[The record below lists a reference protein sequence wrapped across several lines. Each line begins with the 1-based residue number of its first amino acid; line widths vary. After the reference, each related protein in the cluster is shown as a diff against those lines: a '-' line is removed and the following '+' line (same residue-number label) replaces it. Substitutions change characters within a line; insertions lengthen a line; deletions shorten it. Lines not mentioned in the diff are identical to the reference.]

1 MTKSFVPLECNPEV
15 FGGLLE
21 AWGVSKGS
29 FHDVFSIDEPEML
42 AFIPRPVAALILVF
56 PISKEYEAYREKADA
71 TAAAYD
77 PTTGRA
83 EGANWWPQTITNA
96 CGTMALLHAVANGL
110 PASSVP
116 ENSLI
121 GQIIAQSN
129 DLNTNDARAKLL
141 EDSQPF
147 EAAHAS
153 VCDEG
158 ETDAPAADDPIDF
171 HYVALVRSQNNGHLY
186 ELDGRRKG
194 PIDLGQLK
202 EGEDALSQL
211 SLDKVREF
219 MEREKE
225 SGGYFSIIALS
236 ED

>member
-1 MTKSFVPLECNPEV
+1 MSQ
-15 FGGLLE
+15 
-21 AWGVSKGS
+21 GS
-29 FHDVFSIDEPEML
+29 FYDVFSIDEPEML

-56 PISKEYEAYREKADA
+56 PISKEYEAYREAADA
-71 TAAAYD
+71 AAADYD
-77 PTTGRA
+77 PVAARA
-83 EGANWWPQTITNA
+83 GGPDWWPQTITNA

-110 PASSVP
+110 PESTVP
-116 ENSLI
+116 AGSLI
-121 GQIIAQSN
+121 GQIVSQSGQ
-129 DLNTNDARAKLL
+129 LGTNAARAQLL
-141 EDSQPF
+141 EDSAEF

-171 HYVALVRSQNNGHLY
+171 HYVALVRAKNGHLY

-194 PIDLGQLK
+194 PIDLGQLE
-202 EGEDALSQL
+202 EGQDALSKK

>member
-1 MTKSFVPLECNPEV
+1 MTADLDSLVCVDAVTLHAIPKFRGMFDQSFKHRR
-15 FGGLLE
+15 
-21 AWGVSKGS
+21 S
-29 FHDVFSIDEPEML
+29 
-42 AFIPRPVAALILVF
+42 
-56 PISKEYEAYREKADA
+56 
-71 TAAAYD
+71 
-77 PTTGRA
+77 

-96 CGTMALLHAVANGL
+96 CGTMALLHSVANGL
-110 PASSVP
+110 PPSAVP

-121 GQIIAQSN
+121 GQIVAQS
-129 DLNTNDARAKLL
+129 DTLSTNEARAKLL
-141 EDSQPF
+141 EDSEPF
-147 EAAHAS
+147 EAAHVS

-171 HYVALVRSQNNGHLY
+171 HYVALVKSQKNGHLY

-194 PIDLGQLK
+194 PIDLGQLQ

-211 SLDKVREF
+211 SLNKVREF

>member
-15 FGGLLE
+15 FGSLLQ

-29 FHDVFSIDEPEML
+29 FHDVFSIDETEML

-56 PISKEYEAYREKADA
+56 PISAAYEQYRNEQDA
-71 TAAAYD
+71 TAESYEPTGAADQATWYK
-77 PTTGRA
+77 
-83 EGANWWPQTITNA
+83 QTIVNA
-96 CGTMALLHAVANGL
+96 CGTYALLHAVANGL
-110 PASSVP
+110 SPESIPADAMISK
-116 ENSLI
+116 L
-121 GQIIAQSN
+121 IAQSKTI
-129 DLNTNDARAKLL
+129 DTTDGRAALL
-141 EDSQPF
+141 EESPEF

-153 VCDEG
+153 VCDDG

-171 HYVALVRSQNNGHLY
+171 HYVALVKSQKDGHLY

-194 PIDLGQLK
+194 PIDLGKLADN
-202 EGEDALSQL
+202 EDALSQL

-219 MEREKE
+219 MNREVE